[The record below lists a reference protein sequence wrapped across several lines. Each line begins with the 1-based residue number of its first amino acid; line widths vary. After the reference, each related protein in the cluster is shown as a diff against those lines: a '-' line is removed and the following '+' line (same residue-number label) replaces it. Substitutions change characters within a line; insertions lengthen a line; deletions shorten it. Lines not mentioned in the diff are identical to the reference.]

1 MTVRVRVRVRTWVV
15 GSAKYICDTYTISGS
30 TTDGREGH
38 RHTQGSTR
46 GIDTYRKLEH
56 AVAVLNVK

>member
-1 MTVRVRVRVRTWVV
+1 MV

-38 RHTQGSTR
+38 RHTQGSTL